1 MKNLVLLCA
10 LAGMPLLA
18 IADDMNDGAMQG
30 PGMQGGMGGM
40 QEGGQGMQG
49 QGMGKGGMGH
59 GMGGKGGHR
68 PPGPPPEFLTAC
80 LGKKEGDTVT
90 VNTPRGVLEGSCRL
104 MFQPARRPDGQGQ
117 QEGQQVQQG
126 KRATPGQRPPV
137 R

>member
-1 MKNLVLLCA
+1 MKKLVLLCA
-10 LAGMPLLA
+10 LAGLPLLA
-18 IADDMNDGAMQG
+18 SADDMNDGDTQG

-40 QEGGQGMQG
+40 GGMLGQGKG
-49 QGMGKGGMGH
+49 Q
-59 GMGGKGGHR
+59 GGHR

-80 LGKKEGDTVT
+80 QGKKEGDTVT

-117 QEGQQVQQG
+117 QQG